1 MVLSNENEQGSML
14 GSNARYSFGDGILG
28 NVLILTEHQ
37 SVSAMNVLPTVKPEK
52 FKIFYGSV
60 RRSTRK

>member
-14 GSNARYSFGDGILG
+14 GSNARYSFGDGVLG

-37 SVSAMNVLPTVKPEK
+37 SDFRYERFT
-52 FKIFYGSV
+52 YC
-60 RRSTRK
+60 